1 MALLGWGAAV
11 LVFALLQFTQQGL
24 QQDDPYH
31 LALTE
36 RLATGELLTAL
47 PWAKHTILAERFA
60 DLHFGY
66 HVYLVPFVALLG
78 GPLGGKLGTTVAVA
92 MLLLAVQWIAGREH
106 PWRALLSLL
115 VVPASGVFLLRVM
128 GMRPIAW
135 AAAAVLVVIPLARAQ
150 RHGLLALMGAVF
162 AWSYAAFPL
171 LLLPLGAHAVARF
184 ATARELAW
192 KPTAS
197 VVIGVLLGLAL
208 HPNFFVH
215 LDLLAVQLFDVS
227 VDRSGLNLE
236 YASPGLGQLLKEG
249 WLVFVVLAVGV
260 HGAVRAWGT
269 SPEDREELLAWAVV
283 AGLTLL
289 VYVRN
294 ERGVDYFVP
303 TAIAFVAV
311 ALRRR
316 AATPAPST
324 AALAFGALL
333 VLGGGAA
340 HAHEA
345 WAQSR
350 RFEAIDPSACATW
363 LARNSQ
369 PGDEV
374 FLHDYGAFP
383 RLFYRNDRN
392 VYTLGLDP
400 GFMRAKDPALFHRY
414 LAAVRLERDPY
425 PLIAGTLG
433 ARYVYVENTA
443 LSRAFYD
450 YLLAHRAQFR
460 PAYRD
465 EFAAVFTVV
474 PR

>member
-1 MALLGWGAAV
+1 M
-11 LVFALLQFTQQGL
+11 
-24 QQDDPYH
+24 
-31 LALTE
+31 
-36 RLATGELLTAL
+36 
-47 PWAKHTILAERFA
+47 
-60 DLHFGY
+60 
-66 HVYLVPFVALLG
+66 YLVPFVALLG

-135 AAAAVLVVIPLARAQ
+135 AAAAVLVVSRGGGGGGWGGGWGVTSTSRRA
-150 RHGLLALMGAVF
+150 AL
-162 AWSYAAFPL
+162 
-171 LLLPLGAHAVARF
+171 R
-184 ATARELAW
+184 RERG
-192 KPTAS
+192 P
-197 VVIGVLLGLAL
+197 
-208 HPNFFVH
+208 
-215 LDLLAVQLFDVS
+215 
-227 VDRSGLNLE
+227 RGLNLE
-236 YASPGLGQLLKEG
+236 YVALKEG

-269 SPEDREELLAWAVV
+269 SPEDREELL
-283 AGLTLL
+283 G
-289 VYVRN
+289 R
-294 ERGVDYFVP
+294 
-303 TAIAFVAV
+303 
-311 ALRRR
+311 RRR
-316 AATPAPST
+316 AHAPCLR
-324 AALAFGALL
+324 AQRARRGLL
-333 VLGGGAA
+333 RPDRHRVAVGCARGVLGGGAA

-400 GFMRAKDPALFHRY
+400 GFMRAKDPALFHRGGGRWGRR
-414 LAAVRLERDPY
+414 ASCTWR
-425 PLIAGTLG
+425 
-433 ARYVYVENTA
+433 TA